1 MLAGMAPD
9 AAAAMLASMAP
20 DAAAALLAGMAPDAA
35 GAILAA
41 VVTNDN
47 EVKADKAEMIKAD
60 KVEVK
65 ADNNEVK
72 SDDNE
77 VKADKAEIKADANE
91 VAAVTTVKI
100 SSGERAVKAVK
111 ADTQAGVKQRTTAIW
126 QQLQSELE
134 EWPTVAVLLPLAIA
148 CC

>member
-100 SSGERAVKAVK
+100 SSGERAVKA
-111 ADTQAGVKQRTTAIW
+111 DTQAGVKQRTTAIW
-126 QQLQSELE
+126 QQLQSDLE
-134 EWPTVAVLLPLAIA
+134 ECPT
-148 CC
+148 